1 MNKRMRQ
8 RRNGVIVN
16 SFYLSV
22 ASTDVI
28 SFFSQENLKSML
40 FEFFNG
46 AKDVGINVI
55 ISILIWVIGKKIVQ
69 FGVQVLRKALNRTS
83 LDIGVVK
90 FVCSLTRF
98 LAYIVLV
105 IQIIGKLGFETS
117 TFIALLGSAGLAFG
131 LALQGSLSNFAGGV
145 LILIFKPF
153 RVGDYIISGLNEGTV
168 KVIDLLYTKL
178 VTGDNKIITIPN
190 GALANSSVVNVGSQE
205 IRRLD
210 IQVGIGYDADL
221 KKAKDILKEIM
232 VNQSQILKDQ
242 EISVVVKSL
251 DNNQV
256 TLETRAW
263 VNTIDYWT
271 ARCESLESYKI
282 AFDENGIKIP
292 FDMLGIN
299 AKK

>member
-1 MNKRMRQ
+1 MN
-8 RRNGVIVN
+8 NL
-16 SFYLSV
+16 YLSV

-28 SFFSQENLKSML
+28 GFFSQQNLKSML
-40 FEFFNG
+40 LEFFNA

-55 ISILIWVIGKKIVQ
+55 ISILIWVIGKKLVQ
-69 FGVQVLRKALNRTS
+69 FGVKVLHKALSKTS

-90 FVCSLTRF
+90 FLCSLTRF

-178 VTGDNKIITIPN
+178 ITGDNKIITIPN
-190 GALANSSVVNVGSQE
+190 GALANSSVINVGSQE

-210 IQVGIGYDADL
+210 IQVGIGYDSDL
-221 KKAKDILKEIM
+221 KKAKDILNGIM
-232 VNQSQILKDQ
+232 MNQSQILKDQ

-263 VNTIDYWT
+263 VNTADYWV
-271 ARCESLESYKI
+271 ARCESLESYKL
-282 AFDENGIKIP
+282 AFDENGIRIP
-292 FDMLGIN
+292 FDIIGLG